1 MIFFKISAP
10 CALFSRKTAA
20 ICKKNEDKRGLPRF
34 FDVTL
39 RGIVDTRARSAQADT
54 HEERTRR
61 ETLDDISL
69 ISYYFNVLASYASYY
84 WAYYRDSFRD
94 YPYEVQT
101 AIVIIQW
108 SVLAILYLTFI
119 IEKKGHHRRLKERT
133 IEMLE
138 EHYGEAID
146 YVFDREHNWP
156 MSRDEIHGRF
166 DVDEQQVAKKGL
178 LRNKLQKQM
187 MCNII
192 YKRLMTSGNTWTNR
206 RKNVHLLLNIFS
218 LPAFLE
224 QEVAFANLFIKMKA
238 LAVVRAFK
246 LPVSP
251 WVINMLMASKKTRVK
266 RVAMYLSVAGS
277 ADSELDYFETDFFDK
292 NSCIYDEI
300 ELGYM
305 LNRRRN
311 AGMKLPNLAHWA
323 RLQKRDETK
332 CMFVRLMRRF
342 DQKEYCYQLEDLFK
356 TSKHKKLIEEI
367 ARTWG
372 YLNYT
377 AGEQQLI
384 DIMLT
389 QPDDTKVAIMHAV
402 TRMAS
407 GKSLTLLLD
416 GYRNSTNPHVRFEAL
431 RCMYNYND
439 DGWRMLDELEAEA
452 TEEEKHFFEFFH
464 NPITISRLDLDHEQ
478 AYHPSV
484 ETVFNLSN

>member
-1 MIFFKISAP
+1 M
-10 CALFSRKTAA
+10 
-20 ICKKNEDKRGLPRF
+20 
-34 FDVTL
+34 
-39 RGIVDTRARSAQADT
+39 
-54 HEERTRR
+54 
-61 ETLDDISL
+61 DDISL
-69 ISYYFNVLASYASYY
+69 ISYYFNVVTSYAGYY
-84 WAYYRDSFRD
+84 WEYFQESFRG
-94 YPYEVQT
+94 YPYEVRT
-101 AIVIIQW
+101 AITIIQW
-108 SVLAILYLTFI
+108 SVLAIIYLTVI
-119 IEKKGHHRRLKERT
+119 IEKKGFHRRLKERT
-133 IEMLE
+133 IELLE
-138 EHYGEAID
+138 RHYGEALN

-156 MSRDEIHGRF
+156 MTRDEVQGLF
-166 DVDEQQVAKKGL
+166 DVDEAQAAKHGL
-178 LRNKLQKQM
+178 LRTKLQKQM
-187 MCNII
+187 MCQII
-192 YKRLMTSGNTWTNR
+192 YHRLIASGNTWTNR
-206 RKNVHLLLNIFS
+206 RKNVHLVLNIFG

-224 QEVAFANLFIKMKA
+224 QEVAFASLFIKMKA

-246 LPVSP
+246 LQVSP

-266 RVAMYLSVAGS
+266 RVAMYLSVAGT

-305 LNRRRN
+305 LNRRRD

-323 RLQKRDETK
+323 MLQKRDETK

-367 ARTWG
+367 SRTWG

-377 AGEQQLI
+377 AGEQLLV
-384 DIMLT
+384 DIMFT

-402 TRMAS
+402 TRLAS

-431 RCMYNYND
+431 RCMYNYSE
-439 DGWRMLDELEAEA
+439 DGKNMLNELEAEA
-452 TEEEKHFFEFFH
+452 NEDEKRYFAFFH
-464 NPITISRLDLDHEQ
+464 NDITIARLDLDHEQ

>member
-1 MIFFKISAP
+1 M
-10 CALFSRKTAA
+10 C
-20 ICKKNEDKRGLPRF
+20 PR
-34 FDVTL
+34 
-39 RGIVDTRARSAQADT
+39 RAGR
-54 HEERTRR
+54 HTRR

-101 AIVIIQW
+101 AVVIIQW
-108 SVLAILYLTFI
+108 SSIAVVFLIAL

-156 MSRDEIHGRF
+156 MSRDEIYGRF
-166 DVDEQQVAKKGL
+166 DVDEQQAAKKGL

-187 MCNII
+187 MCMII
-192 YKRLMTSGNTWTNR
+192 YQHLIASGNTWTNR
-206 RKNVHLLLNIFS
+206 RKNVHLMLNIFA

-305 LNRRRN
+305 LNRRRD

-402 TRMAS
+402 TRMSS